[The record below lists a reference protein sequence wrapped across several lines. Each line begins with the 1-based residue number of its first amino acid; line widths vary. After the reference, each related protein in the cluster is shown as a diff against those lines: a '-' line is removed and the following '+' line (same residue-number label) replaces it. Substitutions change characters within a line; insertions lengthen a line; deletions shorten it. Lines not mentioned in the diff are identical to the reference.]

1 MAGGSITVFGRAM
14 VFVQCYSCAVEY
26 AIPEQINECALRDRS
41 SRGKTIYCPNGHGWQ
56 YTGETEAQKQR
67 RRAELA
73 EQRLAQRDDEIR
85 DLGRAVSAQKSN
97 VTKLKR
103 RAAAGTCP
111 CCKRSFSNV
120 RAHIANKHPEFVADQ
135 RMDVAKLALVK

>member
-1 MAGGSITVFGRAM
+1 MSDRFTHQGRGL

-26 AIPEQINECALRDRS
+26 AIPEQIDEAGLRARDSGGRD
-41 SRGKTIYCPNGHGWQ
+41 IYCPNGHCWQ

-67 RRAELA
+67 RRAERL

-85 DLGRAVSAQKSN
+85 DLERAVSAQKGN

-111 CCKRSFSNV
+111 CCQRTFMNV
-120 RAHIANKHPEFVADQ
+120 NAHLANKHPEFVEGQ
-135 RMDVAKLALVK
+135 RTCREKLRVVK